1 MADGISMK
9 PADGVIMMSPEM
21 APMKHES
28 KLHLPTSIYVYSIHV
43 SAPLAA
49 QRLVTQSAIM
59 ALKFSD
65 KAVPASKASHEP
77 QILIRASS

>member
-1 MADGISMK
+1 MK
-9 PADGVIMMSPEM
+9 PADGVIMMSPDM

-28 KLHLPTSIYVYSIHV
+28 KLHLPTSTYVYSIHV

-49 QRLVTQSAIM
+49 QRLVTQSAMM

-65 KAVPASKASHEP
+65 RQYPHQRLAMSPKCLSTPAAD
-77 QILIRASS
+77 RGN